1 VRCARDRVCAWVE
14 AQPEK
19 AGRCYGGGR
28 STTGAG
34 PNGSTFMPISAYA
47 GLSADLVEIK
57 EFEDD
62 LDVLALSECHG
73 RLKSF
78 GFLRERR
85 PIQAFRS

>member
-1 VRCARDRVCAWVE
+1 
-14 AQPEK
+14 
-19 AGRCYGGGR
+19 
-28 STTGAG
+28 
-34 PNGSTFMPISAYA
+34 MPISAYA